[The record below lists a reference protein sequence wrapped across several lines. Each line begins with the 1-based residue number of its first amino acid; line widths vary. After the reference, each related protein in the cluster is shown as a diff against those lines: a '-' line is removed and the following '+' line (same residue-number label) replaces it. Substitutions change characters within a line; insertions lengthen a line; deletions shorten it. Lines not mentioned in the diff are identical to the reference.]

1 MAKKKKYKNTPN
13 TESAFHEPLTTVI
26 KNKSIIEEI
35 ISNNKMQ
42 FMLLFAF
49 VVILY
54 GNTLTLQYALDDRL
68 LITENT
74 FTKKGFHGIKDI
86 LTNDSFVGFFGEKKN
101 LLTGG
106 RYRPLSQVMFAIEYH
121 FFGLNPMVGHLINIL
136 LYALLCCVL
145 LLVLKRLFA
154 SYKGL
159 LRYLP
164 FLVILFFAAHPLHTE
179 IVANIKGSDDL
190 LCSLFSI
197 STLFFTIKYLDTKKL
212 YNVLLASILMF
223 LALLSKENAITFL
236 GVIPLCLYFF
246 FKPKAKDYFISLLP
260 IGLAAAVFIII
271 RFAVLGEIK
280 IGVEKEL
287 LNNPFVNA
295 TTADKFATIFYT
307 MGIYLK
313 LLIFPHPLTH
323 DYYPFHIEIVSWS
336 SVKAILPLLIYLLLG
351 VYAIRGIIKKQLPAF
366 GVAVYLITFSIASNI
381 VFNIGTFMNE
391 RFMFVPLLGFC
402 IILAYYILTILG
414 RMKSPQQKIL
424 SYIGWITFI
433 ILSLYTL
440 RTVTRNLVWKDDFTL
455 FTSDVNVS
463 VNSAKCTISAGGV
476 LIEASQKTADPVQ
489 KEEYLNRAVKY
500 LSHGLEIHPRYV
512 AGWVLYGN
520 ALLYLE
526 KFDEAYIC
534 YENALKIAPQNKDAL
549 NNVAHL
555 AQLLNSKGFYD
566 SSISTFYKLN
576 KYEPLSHNNRY
587 QLARAYESK
596 NQIDSAMS
604 ILLEIIKEDP
614 KNYDS
619 HSKLGELYG
628 KVYNNLDKSLEHLLF
643 AYQINPNDASNLEN
657 IGIAYGMK
665 KDFTQSLRFFEEA
678 MKLNPDKPELYLN
691 ISQTYAI
698 MGNKAKAEE
707 FKVKAQEVAAKKK

>member
-1 MAKKKKYKNTPN
+1 MAKKKKYKIQSNSEMAS
-13 TESAFHEPLTTVI
+13 TEPSFTTV
-26 KNKSIIEEI
+26 KKESLIEKVF
-35 ISNNKMQ
+35 SNNRLQ
-42 FMLLFAF
+42 FTLLFIF
-49 VVILY
+49 IVILY

-74 FTKKGFHGIKDI
+74 FTKKGFNGIKDI

-106 RYRPLSQVMFAIEYH
+106 RYRPLSQVVFAIEYQ
-121 FFGLNPMVGHLINIL
+121 FFGLNPFVGHLLNIL
-136 LYALLCCVL
+136 LYALTCSVL
-145 LLVLKRLFA
+145 LMVLKRLFA

-190 LCSLFSI
+190 MCFLFSI
-197 STLFFTIKYLDTKKL
+197 STLFFILKYLDTKKL
-212 YNVLLASILMF
+212 YNVLIAGVLMF
-223 LALLSKENAITFL
+223 LALMSKENAITFL

-246 FKPKAKDYFISLLP
+246 FKPKTKDYIISLLP
-260 IGLAAAVFIII
+260 IGLAAVVFIFI
-271 RFAVLGEIK
+271 RFAVLGELN

-323 DYYPFHIEIVSWS
+323 DYYPFHIEIVTLS
-336 SVKAILPLLIYLLLG
+336 SVKAILPLLIYIYLG
-351 VYAIRGIIKKQLPAF
+351 FYAIWGCIKKQLPAF
-366 GVAVYLITFSIASNI
+366 GVMVYLMTFSIASNI

-402 IILAYYILTILG
+402 IILAYYILILIA
-414 RMKSPQQKIL
+414 RIKVPQQLIL
-424 SYIGWITFI
+424 KYAGWITFA
-433 ILSLYTL
+433 ILTLYSI
-440 RTVTRNLVWKDDFTL
+440 RTISRNPVWKDDFTL

-463 VNSAKCTISAGGV
+463 ANSAKCTISAGGV

-489 KEEYLNRAVKY
+489 KEEYLNRAIKY
-500 LSHGLEIHPRYV
+500 LSHGLEVHPHYV

-526 KFDEAYIC
+526 KFNEAYVC

-549 NNVAHL
+549 NNIAHL
-555 AQLLNSKGFYD
+555 AQLLNSKGFYEE
-566 SSISTFYKLN
+566 SIKTFYKLN
-576 KYEPLSHNNRY
+576 KYEPLSRNNRY

-604 ILLEIIKEDP
+604 ILLGIVKEDP
-614 KNYDS
+614 KHYDS

-628 KVYNNLDKSLEHLLF
+628 KIFNNLDKSLEHLLI
-643 AYQINPNDASNLEN
+643 ANQIKPDDASNLEN
-657 IGIAYGMK
+657 LGIAYGMK
-665 KDFTQSLRFFEEA
+665 KDFTQSLHFFEEA
-678 MKLNPDKPELYLN
+678 MKLKPDKPELYLN

-698 MGNKAKAEE
+698 MGNKQKAEE
-707 FKVKAQEVAAKKK
+707 FRIKAQEVASKKK